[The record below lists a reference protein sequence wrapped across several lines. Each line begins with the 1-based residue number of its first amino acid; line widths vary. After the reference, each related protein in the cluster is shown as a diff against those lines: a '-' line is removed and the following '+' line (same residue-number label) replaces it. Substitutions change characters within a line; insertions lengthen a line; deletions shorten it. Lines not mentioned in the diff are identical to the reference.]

1 MEFSL
6 LEEYK
11 LDEVSLYLWRRDAH
25 MNAIQ
30 HFTYFNQYNIMLIFV
45 LWIHRVFERV
55 DKWNYEPRS
64 TFKHKKHLP
73 TLFASCFIFSFN

>member
-45 LWIHRVFERV
+45 LWIHHVFEKV
-55 DKWNYEPRS
+55 DK
-64 TFKHKKHLP
+64 
-73 TLFASCFIFSFN
+73 

>member
-30 HFTYFNQYNIMLIFV
+30 HLTNFNQNNIKLIF
-45 LWIHRVFERV
+45 LWIHIIWESRQVKLWTPVHF
-55 DKWNYEPRS
+55 S
-64 TFKHKKHLP
+64 T
-73 TLFASCFIFSFN
+73 